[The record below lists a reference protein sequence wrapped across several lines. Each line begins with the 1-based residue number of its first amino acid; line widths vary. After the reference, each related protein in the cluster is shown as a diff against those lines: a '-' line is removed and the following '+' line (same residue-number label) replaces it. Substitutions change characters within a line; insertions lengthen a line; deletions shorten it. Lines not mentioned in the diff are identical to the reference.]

1 MKRRSTY
8 LAGIAVLVC
17 MGFSPA
23 QAALLNFDLTGSRNA
38 SFQLDS
44 NPTPDVFSSSFIGN
58 QIQFANVS
66 GTFGG
71 TAGTANISFGT
82 FLISTLNI
90 SNASLGFTQFA
101 GPDIFTGT
109 AAMPVFAPNTFN
121 LTSIVSGN
129 STLTISL
136 ANSVATVP
144 LPKTL
149 PLFAAGLVGFGLIR
163 RRKAAPDQARL
174 G

>member
-1 MKRRSTY
+1 MKRNSIY
-8 LAGIAVLVC
+8 LTSLTVLVC
-17 MGFSPA
+17 MGLSPA

-44 NPTPDVFSSSFIGN
+44 NPTPDMFSSSFVGS
-58 QIQFANVS
+58 QIQFSNVS
-66 GTFGG
+66 GIFGG
-71 TAGTANISFGT
+71 TAGTADISFGT
-82 FLISTLNI
+82 FLINQLNI
-90 SNASLGFTQFA
+90 DSASLGFTQFS

-109 AAMPVFAPNTFN
+109 AAMPVFAPSTFQ
-121 LTSIVSGN
+121 LTGFISGA

-149 PLFAAGLVGFGLIR
+149 PLFAAALVGFGLFR
-163 RRKAAPDQARL
+163 RRKAALAA
-174 G
+174 